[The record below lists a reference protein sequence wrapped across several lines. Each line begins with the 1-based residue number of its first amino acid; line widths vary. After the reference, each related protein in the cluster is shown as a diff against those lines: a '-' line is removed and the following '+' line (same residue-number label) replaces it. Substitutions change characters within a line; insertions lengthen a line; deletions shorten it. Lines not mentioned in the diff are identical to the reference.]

1 MKKFFSSFH
10 GLSLFLIAK
19 CAVLVPISYKLFA
32 SDASLAWIVHTV
44 SPYFS
49 LYNCVKPLSGAFGG
63 IGGAFMIALASL
75 VSSIVLKG
83 SAVFST
89 AFLSLHLPGLAAS
102 LYWATA
108 HWLVR
113 LALPLLCIVLFIVH
127 PVGMGA
133 WAYTLLWFV
142 PVVLW
147 VKGKASLFEKA
158 LASTITAHAVGS
170 VIWLYT
176 LPSVSSFWVALIPMA
191 LTERFFFAAG
201 MVIAYH
207 LYALLVQMVCAVSKK
222 GVAAIRNSFVA

>member
-32 SDASLAWIVHTV
+32 SDAPLAWIVHSV

-49 LYNCVKPLSGAFGG
+49 LYNCIKPLSGAFGG
-63 IGGAFMIALASL
+63 IGGALMIAFASL
-75 VSSIVLKG
+75 VSSIVFKG
-83 SAVFST
+83 TAIFST
-89 AFLSLHLPGLAAS
+89 AFLSLHLPGLSAS

-113 LALPLLCIVLFIVH
+113 LALPLLCIMLFVVH
-127 PVGMGA
+127 PIGMGA
-133 WAYTLLWFV
+133 WAYTLLWLV

-147 VKGKASLFEKA
+147 AKSNLSLFEKA
-158 LASTITAHAVGS
+158 LASTFIAHAVGS

-176 LPSVSSFWVALIPMA
+176 LPSLSSFWISLIPIVLA
-191 LTERFFFAAG
+191 ERFFFAAG
-201 MVIAYH
+201 MVITYH
-207 LYALLVQMVCAVSKK
+207 LYALLLQVLYAVSKK
-222 GVAAIRNSFVA
+222 SVFVIRKSFVE